1 MEREFIQLEIM
12 EQHLDMLADDIIQFK
27 VQILKDG
34 LTLSVALYQLSGLLK
49 LLPRKNT
56 QDKGFMEVMLVKLIL
71 ELLWFQKTT
80 T

>member
-34 LTLSVALYQLSGLLK
+34 LTLSVVLYRLLGLLK
-49 LLPRKNT
+49 LLQRKNT
-56 QDKGFMEVMLVKLIL
+56 QDKGFMEVTLVKLIL
-71 ELLWFQKTT
+71 ELLWFQKITT
-80 T
+80 

>member
-34 LTLSVALYQLSGLLK
+34 LTLSVVLYRLLGLLK
-49 LLPRKNT
+49 LLQRKNT